1 MSNQK
6 GSKTDFLYKI
16 SEWIVDKRK
25 LVFLIVIAWIVF
37 SCFSIGWIQV
47 ESDLASFLP
56 DKSPSREGVEIMNEE
71 FVMPGTAQIMVANVT
86 LEDANRI
93 YDEIMDTKGVQLV
106 EFDETASHYN
116 NLSAYYSIIFSG
128 TSSSEEA
135 MESLELLKS
144 NLSSYDIYVSS
155 DVGNPMEQMLDK
167 EIILIM
173 GVAAVIILAM
183 LLLTSKTVIEV
194 PVILLTFVVAM
205 ILNMG
210 TNFIFGKI
218 SFVSNSV
225 TSMLQLALSLDY
237 AVIMI
242 NRYKEESKYLSKRDA
257 AVAALRSSIPE
268 VAGSSMTTIGGMA
281 AMLFMQFKLG
291 PDMAICLIKA
301 IFFAMLSVFV
311 FMPGLLMV
319 FGDIMKRTEHKSLI
333 PDVSFIGKFAFASRK
348 VVLPI
353 FVALVIVSIIL
364 SSNCPFAY
372 GYTSQ
377 EAAKLNEQTMA
388 QKLISENFGSTN
400 MLALVVPTGDYDKE
414 KELLAE
420 LDSFDEVSS
429 TMGLA
434 NVEAMDGYTLA
445 DKLTP
450 RQFSE
455 LAGLDYELAA
465 LVYAA
470 YAAEQE
476 KIGVIINDLDSY
488 GVPLIDMFLFVIEQI
503 DSGLVSLDGEQ
514 AAMLTDGKEMIMSA
528 KNQMVGKN
536 YNRMVIYIDMP
547 EDSDETFE
555 LLERIR
561 ATAGKYYG
569 EENIY
574 LVGNSTTAEDF
585 KNAFKLDNIVVA
597 AVSIIIVMLV
607 LLFSFKSLAMP
618 IILILVI
625 QGAIWINFSIPALLG
640 TPLFFLGYQIISAI
654 QMGANIDYA
663 IVIATRYNELKRE
676 MPKRDAIIKT
686 MNFAFPTVITSGA
699 ILAVTGLLIGYLSSE
714 ATISSLGINLG
725 RGTIISVILVL
736 FVLPQLLLV
745 SDGLVDKTT
754 FKLSLWEKN
763 EKNTSGKVHVSGRV
777 KGEINGTVNGVID
790 AVIDGNVNLTL
801 LSGDANEEKE
811 GAENEKE

>member
-1 MSNQK
+1 MK
-6 GSKTDFLYKI
+6 EKKIGKTDFLYRV

-25 LVFLIVIAWIVF
+25 LIFLLVIAGVIF
-37 SCFSIGWIQV
+37 SFFSIGWIEV
-47 ESDLASFLP
+47 ESDLTSFLP

-71 FVMPGTAQIMVANVT
+71 FIMPGTAQIMVANVT
-86 LEDANRI
+86 LDDAQRI
-93 YDEIMDTKGVQLV
+93 YREILDTEGVQLV
-106 EFDETASHYN
+106 EFDDTTAHYN
-116 NLSAYYSIIFSG
+116 NLSAYYSIIFNG

-135 MESLELLKS
+135 IESLELLKS
-144 NLSSYDIYVSS
+144 RLSDYDIYVSS
-155 DVGNPMEQMLDK
+155 DVGNPLEAMLDK

-173 GVAAVIILAM
+173 GVAAVIILLM
-183 LLLTSKTVIEV
+183 LLVTSRTVMEV
-194 PVILLTFVVAM
+194 PVILLTFLVAM

-210 TNFIFGKI
+210 TNFVFGKI

-242 NRYKEESKYLSKRDA
+242 NRYKEESRHLSQRDA
-257 AVAALRSSIPE
+257 AVVALRSSIPE
-268 VAGSSMTTIGGMA
+268 VAGSSLTTIGGMA

-319 FGDIMKRTEHKSLI
+319 FGNIMKKTEHKSLI
-333 PDVSFIGKFAFASRK
+333 PDVSFIGKFAYASRK
-348 VVLPI
+348 VVAPI
-353 FVALVIVSIIL
+353 FAILVIAAIIL

-377 EAAKLNEQTMA
+377 EAAKLNEQTLA
-388 QKLISENFGSTN
+388 KKLISDNFGSTN
-400 MLALVVPTGDYDKE
+400 MLALIVPTGDYDKE

-420 LDSFDEVSS
+420 LDSFEEVSS

-434 NVEAMDGYTLA
+434 NVEAIDGYTLA

-455 LAGLDYELAA
+455 LANLDYEMAA

-503 DSGLVSLDGEQ
+503 DSGLISLDGEQ
-514 AAMLTDGKEMIMSA
+514 GAMLTDGKEMIMSA
-528 KNQMVGKN
+528 KSQMVGEN
-536 YNRMVIYIDMP
+536 YNRMVLYIDLP
-547 EDSDETFE
+547 EDSEETFQF
-555 LLERIR
+555 LDKVR
-561 ATAGKYYG
+561 ATAEKYYG

-585 KNAFKLDNIVVA
+585 KNAFKLDNIVVT
-597 AVSIIIVMLV
+597 AVSIIIVLLV
-607 LLFSFKSLAMP
+607 LLFSFKSLIMP
-618 IILILVI
+618 VILILVI
-625 QGAIWINFSIPALLG
+625 QGAIWINFSIPSLLG

-676 MPKRDAIIKT
+676 MSKREAIIKT

-699 ILAVTGLLIGYLSSE
+699 ILAITGLLIGYLSSE

-736 FVLPQLLLV
+736 FVLPQLLLL
-745 SDGLVDKTT
+745 SDGVVDKTS
-754 FKLSLWEKN
+754 FKLSLWEKK
-763 EKNTSGKVHVSGRV
+763 EKKERGTVRVSGRV

-790 AVIDGNVNLTL
+790 AIIDGNVNLTL
-801 LSGDANEEKE
+801 LSDATSDEKE
-811 GAENEKE
+811 GARNEEK

>member
-1 MSNQK
+1 MYMK
-6 GSKTDFLYKI
+6 GKRDLLYKI
-16 SEWIVDKRK
+16 SAWIVDKRK
-25 LVFLIVIAWIVF
+25 LVFLMVIAGVIF
-37 SCFSIGWIQV
+37 SLFSIGWIEV
-47 ESDLASFLP
+47 ESDLTSFLP
-56 DKSPSREGVEIMNEE
+56 DKSPSREGVEIMNQE

-86 LEDANRI
+86 LEDAHRI
-93 YDEIMDTKGVQLV
+93 YDEIVATRGVQLV
-106 EFDETASHYN
+106 EFDETAAHYN
-116 NLSAYYSIIFSG
+116 NLSAYYSIIFKG
-128 TSSSEEA
+128 AASSEEA
-135 MESLELLKS
+135 AEALALLKE
-144 NLSSYDIYVSS
+144 NLTDYDTYFSS
-155 DVGNPMEQMLDK
+155 DVGNPMEAMLDK
-167 EIILIM
+167 EIVLIM
-173 GVAAVIILAM
+173 GVAAVIILLM

-194 PVILLTFVVAM
+194 PVILLTFLVAM
-205 ILNMG
+205 VLNMG

-242 NRYKEESKYLSKRDA
+242 NRYKEESKYLSQRDA
-257 AVAALRSSIPE
+257 AVAALHSSIPE

-311 FMPGLLMV
+311 FMPGLLML
-319 FGDIMKRTEHKSLI
+319 FGNVMKKTEHKSLI
-333 PDVSFIGKFAFASRK
+333 PDVSFIGKFAYASRK
-348 VVLPI
+348 IVVPI
-353 FVALVIVSIIL
+353 FALLVVAAIIL

-377 EAAKLNEQTMA
+377 EAAKLNEQTLA

-400 MLALVVPTGDYDKE
+400 MLALVVPSGDYDKE

-420 LDSFDEVSS
+420 LETFDEVSS

-434 NVEAMDGYTLA
+434 NVEAIDGYTLA

-514 AAMLTDGKEMIMSA
+514 GAMLTEGKEMIMSA
-528 KNQMVGKN
+528 KSQMVGEN
-536 YNRMVIYIDMP
+536 YNRMVLYIDMP
-547 EDSDETFE
+547 EDSEETFE
-555 LLERIR
+555 CLEKIR
-561 ATAGKYYG
+561 TTAEKYYG
-569 EENIY
+569 EDNIY
-574 LVGNSTTAEDF
+574 LIGNSTTAEDF
-585 KNAFKLDNIVVA
+585 KNAFKLDNVVVA
-597 AVSIIIVMLV
+597 AVSIIIVLLV

-618 IILILVI
+618 VILILVI
-625 QGAIWINFSIPALLG
+625 QGAIWINFSIPSLLG

-763 EKNTSGKVHVSGRV
+763 EKKASGATRVCGRV